1 MHLKTSALAAL
12 LLVSAL
18 FASGCASNKAKP
30 VADNSGRPAWI
41 NEPGNGVSA
50 YAAYH
55 VMGTQAQEELA
66 ITRARDEFAKRYGVK
81 LNSTSD
87 TAITV
92 VNDRTT
98 SVSTK
103 DIKEEVKDKEVKAMV
118 KAKWRDPDSGSLWVW
133 LVPSP

>member
-1 MHLKTSALAAL
+1 MHLNTFALAVL

-18 FASGCASNKAKP
+18 FAGCASNKAKP
-30 VADNSGRPAWI
+30 VADTSGRPAWI
-41 NEPGNGVSA
+41 DDPGTGVSA

-81 LNSTSD
+81 LNSASD

-92 VNDRTT
+92 VNDRST

-103 DIKEEVKDKEVKAMV
+103 NIKEEVKDKEVKAMV
-118 KAKWRDPDSGSLWVW
+118 RAKWRDPDSGSLWVW